1 MKEAGPS
8 LHGRDLIVESTVVG
22 GTCGVCIRALEL
34 LGYHSW
40 MQPAGRWRNLC
51 AVRFSGLRV
60 PLSSI
65 SILPPDMDPLLR
77 VVLFPYP
84 VLSEPTCT
92 SLVTM
97 TSVFRQFLPPKISF
111 FIVFTSSQG
120 SSSNSRVQVIFP
132 SSHLLRPI
140 SLLACNYACL
150 FSFIALLFSMDFNC
164 SHESSL
170 YPN

>member
-1 MKEAGPS
+1 
-8 LHGRDLIVESTVVG
+8 
-22 GTCGVCIRALEL
+22 
-34 LGYHSW
+34 

-51 AVRFSGLRV
+51 AVRFSELRV
-60 PLSSI
+60 ALSSI
-65 SILPPDMDPLLR
+65 FILPPVMDPPLQ
-77 VVLFPYP
+77 VVSFPHP

-97 TSVFRQFLPPKISF
+97 TSFLRQFLPHKISF

-120 SSSNSRVQVIFP
+120 SSGNSRVQGIFP
-132 SSHLLRPI
+132 SSHFLRPI
-140 SLLACNYACL
+140 SLFACYCACL
-150 FSFIALLFSMDFNC
+150 FSFIALLFSMHFNC